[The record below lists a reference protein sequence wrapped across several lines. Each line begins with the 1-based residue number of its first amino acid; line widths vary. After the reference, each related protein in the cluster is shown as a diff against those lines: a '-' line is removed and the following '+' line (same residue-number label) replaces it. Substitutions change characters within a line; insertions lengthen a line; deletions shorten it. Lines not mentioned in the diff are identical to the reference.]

1 MKNNLLKKSF
11 IMISLFAIIV
21 SFSSFFSNSTSQAD
35 AFGVCE
41 KVGSFMGQK
50 SVSGDSSSPN
60 ATDPNRKWTV
70 EELFRNS
77 IGYSSFY
84 GEGKGTWL
92 YAEKVNRGEHVAG
105 WTGDVQ
111 TKIESA
117 RGFSCITGGF
127 DFVPQ
132 IFLILTGEITSLTS
146 SVVISLVGQDKIA
159 DVIGKIV
166 GGGDND
172 GGLISTF
179 LNSFYMPLVVLAA
192 LIMTV
197 TIVYKGLIKRQIR
210 EAFSSL
216 IWSVGAFVVG
226 VAFMLNP
233 GMLASAPQ
241 AITSTITSCVV
252 GSLSGQ
258 SCISGEVQTP
268 TLLAG
273 KECIS
278 STATGNSA
286 ESVVNGLNCT
296 IWKAFVLEPWA
307 EEQFGAPY
315 RELYTSDPPSG
326 GSIWSNL
333 PAGSETKYCVNT
345 SSSQSLAEGLRGTPT
360 MDSPGGEICN
370 VALYHLFIKTDMI
383 DTVSQ
388 SGNNYTDGVMKT
400 DDTGSYDGR
409 WYDIIV
415 PMAQDSSKWRN
426 WAGEDMLFS
435 RIAASIMSLIAIIA
449 AASVLLTLALFGG
462 AYKLIGLI
470 LMAFAPIFL
479 LMAIE
484 PTRGKKIFLGWL
496 ETVVSS
502 ILKYFAI
509 TVLMV
514 IALILYA
521 GLLSNTNG
529 ILSLIGVIFLTVALH
544 MYRKEIVDL
553 IGASNMGGQRL
564 SNKAN
569 ELGSKAWK
577 QVSEKSKAVA
587 GGFIGGVMAENSSE
601 HKERVRARKENLN
614 ELRQSL
620 ATASTDEEK
629 SLISAEIG
637 RQEEK
642 LGEETGL
649 ARKGAFESGKRSLK
663 RGTGLTANA
672 FSQAGRTETQ
682 LEKGYEADKEAAEE
696 FKSNLDSVVQPPSTD
711 RELGE
716 NFENKVSQADEMQ
729 RQNSLSEEQNVES
742 NKNVVI
748 SNLRDNVREPVEL
761 KGDLSEEE
769 KNALHEF
776 ADKLKEN
783 VSDED
788 LAELANNPFVLDDE
802 NKRNLVANEINAR
815 IQANTMVG
823 IASNAL
829 SRTILSDNSLISDEE
844 LKFNV
849 QMHAENYLET
859 GSEEELKNY
868 LRAASDLSDRLDV
881 EFDEEIASDKMK
893 DFRDNF
899 EGTYVR
905 KSHIPTESELK
916 GLDDYTIQISEN
928 EEFNSNSVS
937 TPEEIQAAVMRN
949 RELVS
954 EYQNLNNE
962 QISEDE
968 KQSDNENEFNQEEN
982 IGPRTQEDS
991 DLYTQTEAKSN
1002 ESDSKSNEAAP
1013 NVKQSQVDLGTSIE
1027 TPSNVEM
1034 PSLEEVQN
1042 ESEDKQEN
1050 RENLVNA
1057 SSREQSAT
1065 IENNSE
1071 TEDPALTKDQSE
1083 QMSSQR
1089 ENTLPDLNENNEPT
1103 VRQENIDSNVPSQE
1117 QIVESKSDSNVAPQQ
1132 QRQEPTVDSK
1142 PEPIVNQQ
1150 EQQRQEPVVESK
1162 PEPTVEPQQ
1171 QQRQE
1176 PVVESKPEPT
1186 VEPQQQ
1192 RQEPV
1197 VDSKPEPTVAP
1208 QQQQRQE
1215 PVVDSKPEP
1224 TVEPQQQQRQDPVV
1238 ESKPEP
1244 TVEQQRQEKEEPTV
1258 EQSSNSIEEDV
1269 LEGMTSV
1276 DDLLREMTK
1285 RNDE

>member
-1 MKNNLLKKSF
+1 
-11 IMISLFAIIV
+11 MISLFAIIV

-60 ATDPNRKWTV
+60 ATDSNRKWTV

-127 DFVPQ
+127 DFLPQ
-132 IFLILTGEITSLTS
+132 AFLLLTGEITAFTS
-146 SVVISLVGQDKIA
+146 SVVISLVGQDEIA
-159 DVIGKIV
+159 EVIVKIV
-166 GGGDND
+166 GGGESD

-179 LNSFYMPLVVLAA
+179 LNSFYMPLVILAA

-197 TIVYKGLIKRQIR
+197 TIIYKGLIKRQIR

-216 IWSVGAFVVG
+216 IWSIGAFVIG

-258 SCISGEVQTP
+258 NCVSGEVQAP
-268 TLLAG
+268 NLLAG

-278 STATGNSA
+278 STANGNSA

-315 RELYTSDPPSG
+315 RDLYTSDPPSG

-333 PAGSETKYCVNT
+333 PEGSGAKYCVNT
-345 SSSQSLAEGLRGTPT
+345 SSSQSLAEGSRGTPT

-388 SGNNYTDGVMKT
+388 SGNNYTDGVIKT

-435 RIAASIMSLIAIIA
+435 RLASSIMSLIAIIA

-479 LMAIE
+479 LMAVE

-496 ETVVSS
+496 ETAVSS

-514 IALILYA
+514 VALILYA

-553 IGASNMGGQRL
+553 IGASNMGGQKL

-577 QVSEKSKAVA
+577 QVSEKGKAVA
-587 GGFIGGVMAENSSE
+587 GGFIGGTMAENSRE
-601 HKERVRARKENLN
+601 NKERTSARKENLN
-614 ELRQSL
+614 ELRQAL

-629 SLISAEIG
+629 NLISEEIE
-637 RQEEK
+637 RQEERLK
-642 LGEETGL
+642 EETGL
-649 ARKGAFESGKRSLK
+649 GRKGASESIKRSLK
-663 RGTGLTANA
+663 KGTGVTANA
-672 FSQAGRTETQ
+672 FAQAGRTKAD
-682 LEKGYEADKEAAEE
+682 LEKQAEVDREASEE
-696 FKSNLDSVVQPPSTD
+696 FKSKFDSVVQPSKD
-711 RELGE
+711 RVLGE
-716 NFENKVSQADEMQ
+716 NFENKVTPADEI
-729 RQNSLSEEQNVES
+729 QNKDSLSEEQNIES
-742 NKNVVI
+742 NKNVII

-761 KGDLSEEE
+761 QGDLSEEE

-788 LAELANNPFVLDDE
+788 LAELAKNPFVLDDE
-802 NKRNLVANEINAR
+802 NKRNIVANEINAR

-823 IASNAL
+823 IASNEL
-829 SRTILSDNSLISDEE
+829 SRTVLTDNNIVSDEE

-868 LRAASDLSDRLDV
+868 LRTASDLSDRLDV
-881 EFDEEIASDKMK
+881 EFDEAIASDKMR

-899 EGTYVR
+899 EGAYTR

-954 EYQNLNNE
+954 EYQNLNNDQNINNE
-962 QISEDE
+962 QIFEE
-968 KQSDNENEFNQEEN
+968 GKQSETELNQEEN
-982 IGPRTQEDS
+982 IGPRTQENS
-991 DLYTQTEAKSN
+991 DLYNQTQEKLSETDSQPTAVSPN
-1002 ESDSKSNEAAP
+1002 E
-1013 NVKQSQVDLGTSIE
+1013 KQSQVNLEPSIE

-1034 PSLEEVQN
+1034 PDLEEVQN
-1042 ESEDKQEN
+1042 ESQEKQESD
-1050 RENLVNA
+1050 ENFVN
-1057 SSREQSAT
+1057 SGPREQSAT
-1065 IENNSE
+1065 TRDNS
-1071 TEDPALTKDQSE
+1071 DSDNPALTKEQFEQS
-1083 QMSSQR
+1083 SIQR
-1089 ENTLPDLNENNEPT
+1089 ENSLPNLNEDNETNVNQEIQDSNVLTQEPAVESQQEPT
-1103 VRQENIDSNVPSQE
+1103 VASQQQRQEP
-1117 QIVESKSDSNVAPQQ
+1117 IVESELRQNIASQQQQTQEPVVESRSEQNIAPQQTVESRQEQNVVPQQQTQEPIVESRQEQNVSPQQQTQEPVVESRPEQNVAPQQ
-1132 QRQEPTVDSK
+1132 QQTQ
-1142 PEPIVNQQ
+1142 EPIVESGQ
-1150 EQQRQEPVVESK
+1150 EQN
-1162 PEPTVEPQQ
+1162 
-1171 QQRQE
+1171 
-1176 PVVESKPEPT
+1176 
-1186 VEPQQQ
+1186 
-1192 RQEPV
+1192 
-1197 VDSKPEPTVAP
+1197 VAP
-1208 QQQQRQE
+1208 QK
-1215 PVVDSKPEP
+1215 S
-1224 TVEPQQQQRQDPVV
+1224 QDP
-1238 ESKPEP
+1238 
-1244 TVEQQRQEKEEPTV
+1244 TA
-1258 EQSSNSIEEDV
+1258 EQSSNSTEEAAIEE
-1269 LEGMTSV
+1269 MASI
-1276 DDLLREMTK
+1276 DDILREMTR